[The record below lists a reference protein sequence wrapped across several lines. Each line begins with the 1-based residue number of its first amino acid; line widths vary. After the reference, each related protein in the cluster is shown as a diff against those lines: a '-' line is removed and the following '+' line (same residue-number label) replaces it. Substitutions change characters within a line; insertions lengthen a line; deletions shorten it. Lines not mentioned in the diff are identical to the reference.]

1 MFFRFSKF
9 FKGDKV
15 IVPLQARA
23 MNISLAVVQKVNV
36 MYNHTENDF
45 FYSSS
50 EIHKGDCI
58 KIMNVSH
65 IEKAAGKNHFCNGKV
80 MTLQYLLLH
89 ISNKKTGKDDYNG
102 YVQINKIRN

>member
-23 MNISLAVVQKVNV
+23 MNISPAVVQKVNV
-36 MYNHTENDF
+36 MYNHTENDL

-58 KIMNVSH
+58 KI
-65 IEKAAGKNHFCNGKV
+65 IEC
-80 MTLQYLLLH
+80 
-89 ISNKKTGKDDYNG
+89 ISY
-102 YVQINKIRN
+102 